1 MNKVC
6 LHISLAVAVL
16 LASSRLGFAGPQNGL
31 ETNGLNNGGTTPG
44 KRTAWQRAPEQNRRP
59 PRQPQVIRMLRAR

>member
-16 LASSRLGFAGPQNGL
+16 LASSRLGFAGPQNDLQEGS
-31 ETNGLNNGGTTPG
+31 
-44 KRTAWQRAPEQNRRP
+44 KRAARQRTAWQRAQKQNRRP
-59 PRQPQVIRMLRAR
+59 PRQAPVIRMLRAR